1 MKYSK
6 YADGWMLTILAKP
19 EKKGAEKP
27 TIIEK
32 VLNVLPGQYFLKCLA
47 FWIIFGTPGMVLTRY
62 LDTFD
67 INRAL
72 TLFDQFTPQNVVVFS
87 MANFV
92 MPLYASL
99 GAAYMRRRIVAK
111 MPDLEPVTANG
122 TNALNNLF
130 GSISKLTP
138 AFVLAILFAAVS
150 VVSFPGQTMHIIG
163 YSSLIIKVVGFSFAM
178 LAYGTFTWM
187 YARSILGLHQLGR
200 YHLHF
205 VSFYEDSHL
214 GMKSL
219 GSISLSFA
227 WVYFLGIGLVFFSSN
242 PVPTPLLLALLG
254 LIVFGVVLF
263 FLPLQTVHQKMA
275 KEKHAAEK
283 LLRKRL
289 AKIMEALDRNDEDS
303 NEMTDILLF
312 QMLEQKISKISE
324 WPFDTATLSWFS
336 AIVITILG
344 TIITRY
350 LLIFL
355 GL

>member
-1 MKYSK
+1 
-6 YADGWMLTILAKP
+6 
-19 EKKGAEKP
+19 
-27 TIIEK
+27 
-32 VLNVLPGQYFLKCLA
+32 
-47 FWIIFGTPGMVLTRY
+47 MVLTRY

-72 TLFDQFTPQNVVVFS
+72 VLFDQLTPQNVIVFS

-92 MPLYASL
+92 MPLYAFY
-99 GAAYMRRRIVAK
+99 GAGYMRRSIVAK
-111 MPDLEPVTANG
+111 IPDLESVTANG
-122 TNALNNLF
+122 TNTLNKVF
-130 GSISKLTP
+130 GSISKLMP
-138 AFVLAILFAAVS
+138 ALVLAVLFAVVS
-150 VVSFPGQTMHIIG
+150 VASFPGQSMHIIG
-163 YSSLIIKVVGFSFAM
+163 YSGLVVKVVGFAFAM

-187 YARSILGLHQLGR
+187 YARSIWGLHQLGR
-200 YHLHF
+200 YHLRF

-227 WVYFLGIGLVFFSSN
+227 WVYFLGTGLVFFSSN
-242 PVPTPLLLALLG
+242 LVPIPLLLALLG
-254 LIVFGVVLF
+254 LIVLGVVLF
-263 FLPLQTVHQKMA
+263 FLPLQTVHEKMA
-275 KEKHAAEK
+275 KEKHVTEK
-283 LLRKRL
+283 FLRKRL
-289 AKIMEALDRNDEDS
+289 AQIVVTLERNDEAS
-303 NEMTDILLF
+303 SEITDILAF

-336 AIVITILG
+336 AIVITVLG